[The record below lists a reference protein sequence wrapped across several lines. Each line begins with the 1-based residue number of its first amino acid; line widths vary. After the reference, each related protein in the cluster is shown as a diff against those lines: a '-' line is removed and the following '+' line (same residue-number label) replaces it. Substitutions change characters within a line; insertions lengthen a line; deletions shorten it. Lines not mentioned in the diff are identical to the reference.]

1 MKIHEITDFLEEIAP
16 LHYQESYDNSGL
28 LVGDFNSEIKGAL
41 ISLDCTES
49 VIDEAISLGT
59 KLVISHHPIIF
70 SPLKKINGKNYVERV
85 ILKAIK
91 NDIAIYAIHTNLD
104 NIYDGVNSK
113 IVEKLGLINCK
124 ILLPTSKQIK
134 QLVVYCPTTHALALK
149 EALLENGAG
158 SFRTYDNCSF
168 SVKGKGTFKPKRGS
182 SPFLGNIGDVE
193 HVDEERLE
201 FFFNNEDEK
210 LILDVM
216 RQNHPYEQVAYQ
228 VYSLDN
234 ISSDI
239 GSGMIGDLQNEIDSK
254 KYLDLLKTKM
264 STNCIR
270 HTKIVNKKIKKI
282 AICGGSGSFLLE
294 EAKRQNADLFVS
306 SDFKYHEFF
315 DAEDK
320 IIIAD
325 IGHFESEQ
333 FTKDLIYDLLSKK
346 FTKFAVQLSKVN
358 TNPINYL

>member
-1 MKIHEITDFLEEIAP
+1 M
-16 LHYQESYDNSGL
+16 
-28 LVGDFNSEIKGAL
+28 
-41 ISLDCTES
+41 
-49 VIDEAISLGT
+49 
-59 KLVISHHPIIF
+59 
-70 SPLKKINGKNYVERV
+70 
-85 ILKAIK
+85 
-91 NDIAIYAIHTNLD
+91 
-104 NIYDGVNSK
+104 
-113 IVEKLGLINCK
+113 
-124 ILLPTSKQIK
+124 
-134 QLVVYCPTTHALALK
+134 
-149 EALLENGAG
+149 LENGAG

-168 SVKGKGTFKPKRGS
+168 SVTGKGTFKPKRGS

-193 HVDEERLE
+193 QVDEERLE

-210 LILDVM
+210 LLLDIM
-216 RQNHPYEQVAYQ
+216 RQNHPYEQVAFQ

-239 GSGMIGDLQNEIDSK
+239 GSGMIGELQNEIDSK

-264 STNCIR
+264 STKCIR
-270 HTKIVNKKIKKI
+270 HTKIVKKKIKKI